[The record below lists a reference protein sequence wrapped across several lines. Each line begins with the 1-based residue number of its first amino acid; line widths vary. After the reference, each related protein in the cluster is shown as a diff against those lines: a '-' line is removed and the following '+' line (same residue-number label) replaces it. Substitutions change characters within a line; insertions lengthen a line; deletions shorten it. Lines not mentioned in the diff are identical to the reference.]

1 MGDISPYGDSTRSAQ
16 GTTWALIAVGCSVPQ
31 PWSVQGRSE
40 GRARCFP
47 VPVAPVW
54 GMHLHFGEPCS
65 RLGTAGSGFGT
76 APCSVMAKCCEG
88 GKCRRAVVGW
98 ILDTCN
104 HVGLRE
110 KQPHGC
116 GKCWCGCPQ
125 GPPNRKQSPTPS
137 AASPPEGF
145 GGEKGF

>member
-1 MGDISPYGDSTRSAQ
+1 MGDISPNGDSTRSAQ
-16 GTTWALIAVGCSVPQ
+16 GTAWALIAVGCSVPQ
-31 PWSVQGRSE
+31 PWSVQGRRE

-47 VPVAPVW
+47 VPVVPVW

-98 ILDTCN
+98 IRATTL
-104 HVGLRE
+104 
-110 KQPHGC
+110 
-116 GKCWCGCPQ
+116 
-125 GPPNRKQSPTPS
+125 
-137 AASPPEGF
+137 A
-145 GGEKGF
+145 